1 MSMNRRIFVAQAST
15 VCLEALSFR
24 SGLSVSKGLAKPQ
37 PLMID
42 AHVHVYKR
50 DPAFPFAAGQKVPK
64 QDYPVVTL
72 LALMKANG
80 VARTV
85 LIQIIR
91 YKWDNSYLARVLGR
105 YPNLFQGVC
114 RVNPE
119 DPAAPDHLT
128 QLTEDGFRGVRLSPG
143 AGPEGDWILGPLMRP
158 LWRRC
163 AELKVPMTILTSV
176 SRLRDLV
183 PLIEANPTLDVVID
197 HMAVCPLGNPEQLR
211 LLLELARFP
220 RVYVKISELWA
231 IAAQPYPYLDT
242 QDRVRRLVDA
252 FGPNRLMWATNWP
265 VSLQKLPYAR
275 AVELYR
281 NHMPYLS
288 LADHQQILSKTAL
301 TLWPFPALTA

>member
-1 MSMNRRIFVAQAST
+1 
-15 VCLEALSFR
+15 
-24 SGLSVSKGLAKPQ
+24 
-37 PLMID
+37 
-42 AHVHVYKR
+42 
-50 DPAFPFAAGQKVPK
+50 
-64 QDYPVVTL
+64 
-72 LALMKANG
+72 
-80 VARTV
+80 
-85 LIQIIR
+85 
-91 YKWDNSYLARVLGR
+91 
-105 YPNLFQGVC
+105 
-114 RVNPE
+114 
-119 DPAAPDHLT
+119 
-128 QLTEDGFRGVRLSPG
+128 
-143 AGPEGDWILGPLMRP
+143 
-158 LWRRC
+158 
-163 AELKVPMTILTSV
+163 MTILTSV